1 MKKLI
6 TASIIMSII
15 FLLFAIVS
23 VIHISLTGFPLFVK
37 NMFYII
43 AIVIAIMS
51 ILIIILSVINL
62 KRMNRD

>member
-23 VIHISLTGFPLFVK
+23 VIHISFTEFPLFVK

-43 AIVIAIMS
+43 AIVIAIINATGLS
-51 ILIIILSVINL
+51 IDEIEESN
-62 KRMNRD
+62 

>member
-23 VIHISLTGFPLFVK
+23 VIHISLTEFPLFVK
-37 NMFYII
+37 NMIYII
-43 AIVIAIMS
+43 AIVIAIIS
-51 ILIIILSVINL
+51 ILIITLSVINL